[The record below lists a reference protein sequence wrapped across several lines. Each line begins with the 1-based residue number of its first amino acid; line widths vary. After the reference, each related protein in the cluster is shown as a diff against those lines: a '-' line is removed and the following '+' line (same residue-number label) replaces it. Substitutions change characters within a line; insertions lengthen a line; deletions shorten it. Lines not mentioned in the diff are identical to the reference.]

1 MSYPSRPADAVPALT
16 PADDRPGPPPSAA
29 DVRRDEARL
38 DVVRPVDARPAA
50 PALLVACLCAA
61 WCRVCEDYRPAIVRV
76 ADEFPDYRF
85 VDLDIEDHEALV
97 DGLDI
102 EQFPTFL
109 MAAGD
114 EVRFFGPLPPQPEAL
129 RLTVRAAAQGICVPT
144 EAAQLAAWRRIRDA
158 IEGGEV

>member
-16 PADDRPGPPPSAA
+16 PADDRPDSPP
-29 DVRRDEARL
+29 
-38 DVVRPVDARPAA
+38 

-85 VDLDIEDHEALV
+85 MDLDIEDHEALV

-129 RLTVRAAAQGICVPT
+129 RLTVRAAAEGICVPT
-144 EAAQLAAWRRIRDA
+144 EATQLAAWRRIRDA